1 MKIAFFNAK
10 GFINFININSRGDD
24 VLRQDFVN
32 NEKAVVCGSQDRYP
46 VHALTIS
53 FTKMFR
59 QKKRHISAAHHC
71 KIQHPLLVSSCFISN
86 ILLFLFAA
94 ILFLFY
100 PWQDVLPNI
109 LSFSVFQYLI
119 FRFSEKKLQEPQIIY
134 FLPFSKI
141 SLLMFQFS
149 IFINNL
155 ISKTKH

>member
-1 MKIAFFNAK
+1 MKIAFLNVE
-10 GFINFININSRGDD
+10 GFTNFININSRGTD
-24 VLRQDFVN
+24 LLSQYFVN
-32 NEKAVVCGSQDRYP
+32 NQKAVVCDSQDSFTVP
-46 VHALTIS
+46 ALTIS
-53 FTKMFR
+53 FPKRFR
-59 QKKRHISAAHHC
+59 QKKTHILTTQHY
-71 KIQHPLLVSSCFISN
+71 KTQHPLLLSSCFISN

>member
-32 NEKAVVCGSQDRYP
+32 NEKALVCDSQDSYT
-46 VHALTIS
+46 VHGLTIY

-71 KIQHPLLVSSCFISN
+71 KIHPPLLVSSCFISN

-100 PWQDVLPNI
+100 SWQDVLPNI

-134 FLPFSKI
+134 FLPFSEI